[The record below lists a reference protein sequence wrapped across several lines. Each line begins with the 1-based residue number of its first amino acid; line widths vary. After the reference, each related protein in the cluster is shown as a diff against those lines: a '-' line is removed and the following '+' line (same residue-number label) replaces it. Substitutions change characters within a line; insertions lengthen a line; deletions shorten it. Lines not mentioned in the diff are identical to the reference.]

1 MAKINNKV
9 KWGLIVA
16 GIISVIAILAI
27 GKKIVDFEAESRAK
41 RKPTEPEF
49 TEKLV
54 YVLDK
59 DRYFTMFAYQGIC
72 EQGGPFWYHDNTRNI
87 HTKVGR
93 GILARNYF
101 FTDGEQYLGFPTGAI
116 DLNPNM
122 SFYFSNDFGQTWINT
137 VDAENGHVTVYTDST
152 EYTLYGGIDN
162 EGRIKPRSPN
172 FGVNYTKMNGFS
184 DNPSAEK
191 AKTSQESLEVER
203 GTASFNA
210 AKQTSES
217 YSGSGNGVVDINI
230 NLARIPG
237 VLTPSGWN
245 KMQCLNT
252 SVLVTNDK
260 GEREYND
267 NKIEKLFYAVDKQ
280 RYFSYLS
287 AGETCDMAG
296 EVFYNDLKRNIRQRL
311 GYTKALPRGFE
322 SMPIRLSGTAFLALP
337 LPEIDDKSRDNVLY
351 VSYDYGHHWQRKT
364 TQVHE
369 DTESFVI
376 TDKIFFKLFGDVQKY
391 TSFDI
396 NEFDKLN
403 TENINKNNIKL
414 LGRFAMVKNPL
425 FQSNTDIFMD
435 MSTKKAYQFNG
446 KYDENKRV
454 IPFNDINLETELTRK
469 TPSGWT
475 QTQCKPLS
483 ELQGV
488 AINEPL

>member
-16 GIISVIAILAI
+16 GIIGVIAILAI

-41 RKPTEPEF
+41 RKPVEPEF

-59 DRYFTMFAYQGIC
+59 DRYFTMFAYQGMC
-72 EQGGPFWYHDNTRNI
+72 NQGGPFWYHDNTRNI

-101 FTDGEQYLGFPTGAI
+101 FTDGEQFLGFPTGAI

-137 VDAENGHVTVYTDST
+137 VDGGGGLDVKVYTDGTRYSFS
-152 EYTLYGGIDN
+152 GGVDN
-162 EGRIKPRSPN
+162 EGRIKPQSPKLH
-172 FGVNYTKMNGFS
+172 VNYKKMNGFT

-191 AKTSQESLEVER
+191 SKTSQESLEVER
-203 GTASFNA
+203 GSASFNPT
-210 AKQTSES
+210 KKTSEA
-217 YSGSGNGVVDINI
+217 YSNGKVVEINLD
-230 NLARIPG
+230 LARIPG

-245 KMQCLNT
+245 KMLCLDT
-252 SVLVTNDK
+252 SVLVKNAQ

-267 NKIEKLFYAVDKQ
+267 QKIEKLFYAIDKQ

-296 EVFYNDLKRNIRQRL
+296 EIFYNDRKRNIRQRL
-311 GYTKALPRGFE
+311 GYTKALYRGFE
-322 SMPIRLSGTAFLALP
+322 PMEIKLSGTEFLALP
-337 LPEIDDKSRDNVLY
+337 LFEIDESDRLNVLY
-351 VSYDYGHHWQRKT
+351 VSYDYGHHWQRNT
-364 TQVHE
+364 TQIRSGM
-369 DTESFVI
+369 ESFFI
-376 TDKIFFKLFGDVQKY
+376 TDKIYFNLFRDDKEYIELIV
-391 TSFDI
+391 
-396 NEFDKLN
+396 NEFKGLN
-403 TENINKNNIKL
+403 TEGINKDSIKL
-414 LGRFAMVKNPL
+414 LGRISMVKNPL

-435 MSTKKAYQFNG
+435 MSTKKTYQINDR
-446 KYDENKRV
+446 YNENKRIV
-454 IPFNDINLETELTRK
+454 PFNDINLDAELGRTP
-469 TPSGWT
+469 PSGWT

-488 AINEPL
+488 ETNE